1 MNQEIIKN
9 KMRRIIRNKYNE
21 ESDSDDQEPE
31 GCCYYLKGRSC
42 SRKEEVKIV
51 RKIVHQ
57 ENEKTN

>member
-1 MNQEIIKN
+1 
-9 KMRRIIRNKYNE
+9 MRRIIRNKYNE
-21 ESDSDDQEPE
+21 GSDSDDQEPE

-42 SRKEEVKIV
+42 CRKEEVKIV